1 MAPAGAQRT
10 AAVIIL
16 SSTALMKMT
25 TVADCNF
32 SGANKFQVNG
42 SIISGRQTN
51 GDHLVSFISVTETLV
66 PSARWPFLLGRMGR
80 EL

>member
-1 MAPAGAQRT
+1 MAPAGVQRT
-10 AAVIIL
+10 ATVIIL
-16 SSTALMKMT
+16 SSSALMKMT
-25 TVADCNF
+25 TMADCNF

-51 GDHLVSFISVTETLV
+51 ADHLVPFISFTETLV
-66 PSARWPFLLGRMGR
+66 PSARWAFFHGRMCR